1 MTRRQNHNFFREVN
15 TTGTIINYYFVCKRE
30 LWLFSRG
37 LQCEDKSDL
46 VTLGRLLHE
55 DSYKKSRKE
64 FQFGSIKVDWI
75 DMKSKIIHETKKSN
89 KAEEAH
95 RWQLKYY
102 LYFLKQNGIGEFKG
116 ELNYPKLNKKE
127 KVTLAPGDDAKIEMI
142 IDNIDRVTS
151 SPEPPPVINAKIC
164 RSCSYMELCYI

>member
-1 MTRRQNHNFFREVN
+1 MKEIN
-15 TTGTIINYYFVCKRE
+15 TTGTMINYYFVCKRE
-30 LWLFSRG
+30 LWLFSHG

-64 FQFGSIKVDWI
+64 FQFDAIKVDWI
-75 DMKSKIIHETKKSN
+75 DLKKKVIHETKKSN
-89 KAEEAH
+89 KSEDAH

-102 LYFLKQNGIGEFKG
+102 LYFLKQRGIGDFTG

-127 KVTLAPGDDAKIEMI
+127 EVTLRPGDDDEIEKII
-142 IDNIDRVTS
+142 KDIDEITAR
-151 SPEPPPVINAKIC
+151 PAPPPVINAKIC
-164 RSCSYMELCYI
+164 KSCSYMELCYI